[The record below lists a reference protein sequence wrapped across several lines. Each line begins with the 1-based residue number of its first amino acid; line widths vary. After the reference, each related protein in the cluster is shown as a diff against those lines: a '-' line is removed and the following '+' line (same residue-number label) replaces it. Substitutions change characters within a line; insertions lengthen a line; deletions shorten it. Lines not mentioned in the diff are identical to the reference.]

1 MELTDTS
8 QASAKAS
15 PSTAVLRRT
24 TLPVCPVLPLL
35 QASERLFSRVDARR
49 FPFFP
54 GSHVVCAAKDATV
67 SGQTS
72 LTRKVVQ

>member
-1 MELTDTS
+1 MELSDTS
-8 QASAKAS
+8 QAVE
-15 PSTAVLRRT
+15 TAALRRA
-24 TLPVCPVLPLL
+24 TLPVYRVLPLL

-54 GSHVVCAAKDATV
+54 GSHVACAAKDATV